1 MLDADTLPSNAS
13 PFLRLR
19 GAWLAGGI
27 AAVVAVIGLVL
38 PQTARAQSSD
48 SRWMDNLP
56 GFGNSSRSSSY
67 SGPSE
72 PRPRKQEVLN
82 DLRVGKIP
90 LRSDEMLETLD
101 RAIAM
106 YQKIA
111 AGGGWKP
118 IPSGNRTI
126 RPGDDDER
134 IPHVRRRL
142 RATGDLTSRA
152 GSSFESFTYDGE
164 LDDAVKAFQ
173 ERHGLRVSGRI
184 DQPTIAAMNVSVAA
198 RIAQLQLNQ
207 QRLRELIAGRIEDRY
222 ILVNVP
228 AFQLEAVERFEVQQ
242 RHRVIVGREQR
253 QTPALKATIKGLN
266 FFPYWR
272 VPESVAH
279 LDLIP
284 RLQKEPE
291 YLEKEGIRV
300 YNGFNGPELSP
311 MSVDWRNP
319 EALKYK
325 FRQDPGTR
333 NALGLVRIDMPNEHT
348 VYMHDTPM
356 KQLFDSRSR
365 PFSAGCVRV
374 QDVFKL
380 VAWIARDEQ
389 GGWNEQRVD
398 DQIQSGQAL
407 DVNLQRPLPVYFT
420 YITAWAEPATG
431 RVEFRPDIYG
441 RDGSRDLAGER
452 DPDAPPP
459 PTGVQALAP

>member
-1 MLDADTLPSNAS
+1 MEVAAKSWSLGRA
-13 PFLRLR
+13 LRLTGGVRGVAR
-19 GAWLAGGI
+19 GAVLALAAGWLCP
-27 AAVVAVIGLVL
+27 AAV
-38 PQTARAQSSD
+38 AQSSEM
-48 SRWMDNLP
+48 SWMDQIP
-56 GFGNSSRSSSY
+56 GFGRDTQSQRAAQ
-67 SGPSE
+67 SGPRE
-72 PRPRKQEVLN
+72 RVKEQLN
-82 DLRVGKIP
+82 DLRPGNIP
-90 LRSDEMLETLD
+90 FRSEEMLGAMEK
-101 RAIAM
+101 AIAE
-106 YQKIA
+106 YQRIVA
-111 AGGGWKP
+111 AGGWKP
-118 IPSGNRTI
+118 VPGSSNRTI

-142 RATGDLTSRA
+142 RASGDLVHRA
-152 GSSFESFTYDGE
+152 GGSYESFTYDGE
-164 LDDAVKAFQ
+164 LDEAVRRFQ
-173 ERHGLRVSGRI
+173 ERNGLRVSGRI
-184 DQPTIAAMNVSVAA
+184 DQPTLAAMNVSAQA
-198 RIAQLQLNQ
+198 RLAQLQTNL
-207 QRLRELIAGRIEDRY
+207 QRLRELQAGRIEDRY
-222 ILVNVP
+222 ILVNIP
-228 AFQLEAVERFEVQQ
+228 AFQLEAVEKYEVQQ

-253 QTPALKATIKGLN
+253 QTPTLKATIKGLN

-291 YLEKEGIRV
+291 YLDKEGIRV
-300 YNGFNGPELSP
+300 YNGFNGPELTP

-325 FRQDPGTR
+325 FRQDPGPR

-356 KQLFDSRSR
+356 KQLFDSRQR

-389 GGWNEQRVD
+389 GGWTEQRVD
-398 DQIQSGQAL
+398 DVIQQGQAL
-407 DVNLQRPLPVYFT
+407 DVNLARPLPVYFA
-420 YITAWAEPATG
+420 YITAWAEPSTG
-431 RVEFRPDIYG
+431 RVEFRPDLYG

-459 PTGVQALAP
+459 PSGVQALAP